1 MKITNLDV
9 SLDFGTKQYHVGR
22 LAVKQDQIW
31 FEYDAD
37 FIETGLEISPFKLA
51 LEPYARQCSDK
62 VFNGLWGVF
71 NDSLPDAWG
80 ELLLNRRLRQL
91 GLELESLTPLD
102 RLAMTGT
109 MGALVYKP
117 VTELD
122 SEKTVDIDLDSIA
135 RETELVLEGSN
146 SEMIEDLLKLGAS
159 SGGARPKISIYIDDD
174 NYSSCL
180 RHDYQALL
188 VKFAYR
194 YDAKDIGA
202 IEYAYSLMAKAAGL
216 EMMPCRLLEGRY
228 FATQRFDRG
237 ADGARLHMHSAAGL
251 LHADHHYPSLDY
263 DDLLKATLLLTKSQ
277 AEVDKLYR
285 LMVFNVLAHNRDDH
299 SKNFSYLMDADGNW
313 RLAPAYD
320 LTCSSGPG
328 GEHSMTLLGEGRE
341 PGAQQFAELARR
353 HNIDTTVVEEVEEA
367 VSNWSDYADE
377 AGVSKQS
384 KAEIAKKLR

>member
-1 MKITNLDV
+1 MKINQLDV
-9 SLDFGTKQYHVGR
+9 SLDFGVRQYQVGR
-22 LAVKQDQIW
+22 MFLKQDQIW

-37 FIETGLEISPFKLA
+37 FIESGLEISPFKLA
-51 LEPYARQCSDK
+51 LEPYAKQCSDK

-80 ELLLNRRLRQL
+80 ELLLKRRLRQM
-91 GLELESLTPLD
+91 GVELDTLSSLD
-102 RLAMTGT
+102 RLAMAGG

-117 VTELD
+117 VSDLG
-122 SEKTVDIDLDSIA
+122 SENNVDINLDRIA
-135 RETELVLEGSN
+135 DETNLVLEGFS
-146 SEMIEDLLKLGAS
+146 SEMIEDLLKLNAS
-159 SGGARPKISIYIDDD
+159 SGGARPKISIYINGD
-174 NYSSCL
+174 NYSACP
-180 RHDYQALL
+180 RQDYNAWL

-202 IEYAYSLMAKAAGL
+202 IEYAYSLMAKAAGI
-216 EMMPCRLLEGRY
+216 EMMPCRLLDARY
-228 FATQRFDRG
+228 FATQRFDR
-237 ADGARLHMHSAAGL
+237 AGARRLHRHSAAGL

-277 AEVDKLYR
+277 VEVDKLYR

-299 SKNFSYLMDADGNW
+299 SNNFSYLMDEHGQW

-328 GEHSMTLLGEGRE
+328 GEHSTTLLGEGRE
-341 PGAQQFAELARR
+341 PGTKQFTKLAQK
-353 HNIDTTVVEEVEEA
+353 HNIDVVVVEEVA
-367 VSNWSDYADE
+367 AAISQWKHYADE

-384 KAEIAKKLR
+384 QVDIAKSLK